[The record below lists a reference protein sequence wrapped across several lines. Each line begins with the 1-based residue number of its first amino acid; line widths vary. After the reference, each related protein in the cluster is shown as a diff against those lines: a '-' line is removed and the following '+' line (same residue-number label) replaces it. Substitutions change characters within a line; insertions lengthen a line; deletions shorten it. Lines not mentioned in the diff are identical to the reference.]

1 MMQKI
6 IRAVLPLHS
15 LFGSLLSPTN
25 AKPSQRM
32 KPEAPSIFINDD
44 EVEFKVI
51 YVYSKKSNKIRKYTL
66 SAAERLGFIGID
78 CGSFQMGR
86 GRYSKAIT
94 IKNRNVNLCLATK
107 VANSSYPI

>member
-1 MMQKI
+1 MQKI

-32 KPEAPSIFINDD
+32 KPEDPSIFINDD

-78 CGSFQMGR
+78 CGSFQIGED
-86 GRYSKAIT
+86 RYSKAII
-94 IKNRNVNLCLATK
+94 IKNRNVNLCLSTK
-107 VANSSYPI
+107 VANSPYII